1 MTEEKF
7 ILTSL
12 EDSKNLGEIISNKTA
27 KKILDYLSSKND
39 VSETNLAKE
48 LNLPLSTI
56 HYNLEKLK
64 EAGLITAK
72 LFKWSEK
79 GNKIHLYS
87 LANKL
92 IIIAPKKIHSNF
104 KDNIKN
110 LLFSAISSVAV
121 LGIIKVV
128 SNSSRKVEEEIVQDS
143 IPTLAASKEGAFAT
157 STPQAIQSVQS
168 ISPEYYFVLAIV
180 LMVVF
185 YIIFDALRKTK
196 ASTKI
201 EP

>member
-1 MTEEKF
+1 MAEEKF

-12 EDSKNLGEIISNKTA
+12 EDSKNLGEVISNKTS
-27 KKILDYLSSKND
+27 KKILDCLSSKND

-92 IIIAPKKIHSNF
+92 IIIAPKKVHSNF

-110 LLFSAISSVAV
+110 LLFSVISSFAV
-121 LGIIKVV
+121 LGIIKFFT
-128 SNSSRKVEEEIVQDS
+128 RQKTMQVQDTAPMLKS
-143 IPTLAASKEGAFAT
+143 GTETFAT
-157 STPQAIQSVQS
+157 SASPNVQNLQS
-168 ISPEYYFVLAIV
+168 IPPEYYFVLAIV
-180 LMVVF
+180 LMVIF
-185 YIIFDALRKTK
+185 YIIFDSLKNIK
-196 ASTKI
+196 ASTKT